1 MKRKTLTIVFKNCRD
16 DVVRPFATDTKQNIL
31 EYKRCNRNDFKKRK
45 SNITIKGTNETQ
57 AYVTNE

>member
-16 DVVRPFATDTKQNIL
+16 DVVRTFATDTKQNIL

-45 SNITIKGTNETQ
+45 SNITIRGLSEKQ
-57 AYVTNE
+57 ADVTN

>member
-16 DVVRPFATDTKQNIL
+16 DVVRTFATDTKQNIL

-45 SNITIKGTNETQ
+45 SNIPIKGTN
-57 AYVTNE
+57 